1 MTKNPIPEMRIGAI
15 FDWDGV
21 VIDSSE
27 HHEKSWEMLAEEVG
41 ESLPPDHFKRGFGKR
56 NAVIIPEI
64 LNWSQDPAEIERWS
78 LRKEELYREVVAERG
93 LRALDGV
100 RQLLDELNEAKI
112 PCIVGTSTE
121 RANVEMSLELLS
133 LHGQFSDMVCSED
146 VSRGKPDPEVFLKA
160 AEKTG
165 LPPERCFVIEDTA
178 HGLEAALAGGMKAI
192 GVATTR
198 PAEHLAVA
206 HWVATDMTQL
216 NLATIQSLFED
227 VPIISR

>member
-1 MTKNPIPEMRIGAI
+1 MKIGAI

-21 VIDSSE
+21 VIDSSLA
-27 HHEKSWEMLAEEVG
+27 HEESWELLAKEVG
-41 ESLPPDHFKRGFGKR
+41 KPLPPDHFKRGFGQR

-64 LNWSQDPAEIERWS
+64 LKWTNNQDEIQKWS
-78 LRKEELYREVVAERG
+78 LRKEALYREIVAEHG
-93 LRALDGV
+93 LKALPGV
-100 RQLLDELNEAKI
+100 RELLDELNEAAI
-112 PCIVGTSTE
+112 PCVVGTSTE

-133 LHGQFSDMVCSED
+133 LQGRFSDMVCSED

-178 HGLEAALAGGMKAI
+178 HGLEAALAGGIKAI
-192 GVATTR
+192 AVATTR
-198 PAEHLAVA
+198 PAEHLAIA
-206 HWVATDMTQL
+206 HWVADDMAQL

-227 VPIISR
+227 VPLLSR

>member
-1 MTKNPIPEMRIGAI
+1 MNIGAI

-27 HHEKSWEMLAEEVG
+27 HHERSWEMLAKEV
-41 ESLPPDHFKRGFGKR
+41 SKALPPDHFKKGFGKR

-78 LRKEELYREVVAERG
+78 LRKEELYREIVAERG
-93 LRALDGV
+93 LLALNGV
-100 RQLLDELNEAKI
+100 RSLLDELNEAEI

-133 LHGQFSDMVCSED
+133 LHGQFSEMVCSED
-146 VSRGKPDPEVFLKA
+146 VTRGKPDPEVFLKA
-160 AEKTG
+160 AAKTG
-165 LPPERCFVIEDTA
+165 LPAARCFVIEDTA

-198 PAEHLAVA
+198 PAEHLSMA
-206 HWVATDMTQL
+206 HWVASDMTEV
-216 NLATIQSLFED
+216 NLASIRSLFED
-227 VPIISR
+227 TPITSP

>member
-1 MTKNPIPEMRIGAI
+1 MKIGAI

-21 VIDSSE
+21 VIDSSLA
-27 HHEKSWEMLAEEVG
+27 HEESWELLAKEVG
-41 ESLPPDHFKRGFGKR
+41 KPLPPDHFKRGFGQR

-64 LNWSQDPAEIERWS
+64 LKWTNNQDEIQKWS
-78 LRKEELYREVVAERG
+78 LRKEALYREIVAEHG
-93 LRALDGV
+93 LKALPGV
-100 RQLLDELNEAKI
+100 RELLDELNEAAI
-112 PCIVGTSTE
+112 PCVVGTSTE

-133 LHGQFSDMVCSED
+133 LQGRFSDMVCSED

-178 HGLEAALAGGMKAI
+178 HGLEAALAGGIKAI

-198 PAEHLAVA
+198 PAAHLAIA
-206 HWVATDMTQL
+206 HWVADDMAQL

-227 VPIISR
+227 VPLLSR